1 MPIIKT
7 SFDEKRELIVIL
19 RFIVGLVWF
28 GTVLR
33 RLLTPEF
40 SSFEERI
47 SQMAQG
53 PALYPN
59 VFMDLAVANWFL
71 IFLVILAFEIISSIS
86 LLSGSLARGGALI
99 ATVNGFA
106 IGVAGIGL
114 GIIDLLI
121 PWTAAILSLFLF
133 LFSHPGMY
141 YGVDEKLKEK
151 NLPSWIK
158 ILM

>member
-1 MPIIKT
+1 MPVINANI
-7 SFDEKRELIVIL
+7 DEMKELIVIL
-19 RFIVGLVWF
+19 RVLVGLVWF

-33 RLLTPEF
+33 RLMMPNFAEQ
-40 SSFEERI
+40 I
-47 SQMAQG
+47 IQMAQG
-53 PALYPN
+53 PALYPD
-59 VFMDLAVANWFL
+59 FIMEFAVANWFI
-71 IFLVILAFEIISSIS
+71 IFLVILMFERLSSIS
-86 LLSGSLARGGALI
+86 LLSGTLARGGALL

-106 IGVAGIGL
+106 IGLAGIGS

-121 PWTAAILSLFLF
+121 PWTIAVISLFLF

-141 YGVDEKLKEK
+141 YGLDEKLEEN